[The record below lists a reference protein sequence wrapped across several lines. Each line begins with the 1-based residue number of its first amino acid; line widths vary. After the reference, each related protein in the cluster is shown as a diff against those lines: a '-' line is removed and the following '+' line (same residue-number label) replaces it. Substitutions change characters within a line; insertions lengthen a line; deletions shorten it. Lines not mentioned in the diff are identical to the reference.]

1 MTRQY
6 YSIRTGKN
14 PLASQ
19 IDLPMFLR
27 LFGDLYKSFLY
38 KEYFQEAFG
47 YDCVDAGQVSGK
59 LGGDIEAQILR
70 KIRKSNLWTVQD
82 KYTGYSEDDVFDII
96 EFLYDYV
103 SKPIEGFFHDYN
115 NCGWHYQTF
124 NIEAGRQEYRN
135 EINDLLRD
143 YAGGYEL
150 SNEGEILA
158 LAERG
163 LENLFQA
170 NLPVYDPKNV
180 EDRVNNAVLKF
191 RRYRSSF
198 EDRRDAIRD
207 LADVLE
213 FLRPKLKTVITKKDE
228 NDIFIIAN
236 SFGIRHHNDTQKNDY
251 DKSIWYSWMFYY
263 YLATIHATLR
273 LIEKHEQSNS
283 ENAPKNKSGLTNRAL
298 DAGDS

>member
-1 MTRQY
+1 MTRRY

-14 PLASQ
+14 PQASQ

-27 LFGDLYKSFLY
+27 LFKDLYNNFLY
-38 KEYFQEAFG
+38 KGYFQEAFG
-47 YDCVDAGQVSGK
+47 YDCVDLGQTVGT

-70 KIRKSNLWTVQD
+70 RIRKSNLWTIQE
-82 KYTGYSEDDVFDII
+82 KYENYSEDDVFDII
-96 EFLYDYV
+96 EFLFDYV
-103 SKPIEGFFHDYN
+103 SKPIEGFYHNYN
-115 NCGWHYQTF
+115 DCGWHYQTF
-124 NIEAGRQEYRN
+124 NIELGRQEYRS
-135 EINDLLRD
+135 EINDLLKD

-150 SNEGEILA
+150 SDEGEILA
-158 LAERG
+158 LAEQG

-170 NLPVYDPKNV
+170 NLPVYDPPNV
-180 EDRVNNAVLKF
+180 EARVNNAILKF

-213 FLRPKLKTVITKKDE
+213 FLRPKIQKVITKKDE
-228 NDIFIIAN
+228 NDIYVLAN
-236 SFGIRHHNDTQKNDY
+236 SFGIRHHNDSQKNDY

-273 LIEKHEQSNS
+273 LIQKNEQGNS
-283 ENAPKNKSGLTNRAL
+283 ENSSKK
-298 DAGDS
+298 